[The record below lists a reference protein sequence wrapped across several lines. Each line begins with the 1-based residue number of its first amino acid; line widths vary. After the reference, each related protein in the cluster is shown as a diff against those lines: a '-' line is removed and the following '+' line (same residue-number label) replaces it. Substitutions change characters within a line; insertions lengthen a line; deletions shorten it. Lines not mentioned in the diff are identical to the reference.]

1 MLAYYIDVGNTRL
14 KLWRCDG
21 EQVLAEHASS
31 HYGQPEN
38 VLAELPAAFAESPS
52 HVVIA
57 SVMHPV
63 RQQEFASACQA
74 RWGIT
79 PCVVRVI
86 AEACGVR
93 NGYRTPGQLGIDRW
107 LGLLGATGH
116 RQGRSLCIADC
127 GTALTI
133 DVLLS
138 DGRHAGGYI
147 MPGLAMMAG
156 GLLQG
161 TSGVRFDRLAYDSI
175 APGQDTAAATSAGVL
190 LAAAAAIDAV
200 ALRHG
205 AKVVLTGG
213 DAVRLRAHLTAETVV
228 DRYLVLRGMQH
239 YLAATGI
246 S

>member
-1 MLAYYIDVGNTRL
+1 MLVYYIDVGNTRL

-38 VLAELPAAFAESPS
+38 VLPELPEAFAAAPS
-52 HVVIA
+52 QVVIA

-63 RQQEFASACQA
+63 RQQEFASACQV
-74 RWGIT
+74 RWGVA
-79 PCVVRVI
+79 PCVVRAVE
-86 AEACGVR
+86 EAAGVR
-93 NGYRTPGQLGIDRW
+93 NGYRMPSQLGIDRW
-107 LGLLGATGH
+107 LALLGATSH
-116 RQGRSLCIADC
+116 LQGRNLCIVDC

-138 DGRHAGGYI
+138 DGVHVGGYI

-161 TSGVRFDRLAYDSI
+161 TSGVRFDRLAYDAIS
-175 APGQDTAAATSAGVL
+175 PGQETAAATSAGIL
-190 LAAAAAIDAV
+190 LMATAAIDAV
-200 ALRHG
+200 ALRYE

-213 DAVRLRAHLTAETVV
+213 DAGRLRAHLTAETVL
-228 DRYLVLRGMQH
+228 DRHLVLRGMQH